1 MNRSRLVGSRFSRL
15 LASQPLE
22 LVPPVVLA
30 ALRAELQTLISVEA
44 QAFSAYDAFWTFSHT
59 SILRDR
65 NTSWHSIFTPS
76 NLRVLKKT
84 ERCDGNCWGAGGGG
98 PGVHVQTR
106 NAYGSNGIHR
116 ATQGNGTRH
125 VLSLPQGS
133 IHTYTYN
140 RPCERRHD
148 RCCSQRRPHARTTN
162 AQLTPCPRHP
172 FRLLCRQR
180 LTFIARDGRVVHV
193 RQESN
198 TSRQR
203 LTTTECAS
211 LNG

>member
-84 ERCDGNCWGAGGGG
+84 ERCDGNVVGGQEGWTGG
-98 PGVHVQTR
+98 TR
-106 NAYGSNGIHR
+106 TDTRCLRQQRHSQDK
-116 ATQGNGTRH
+116 QGNGTQH

-133 IHTYTYN
+133 IHTYYVQPTERERDTTERELQPTPATRSHHKRPAHTVPTSSVQITLSPVVDIHRMRWQSHTCQAREQHEPTETYN
-140 RPCERRHD
+140 
-148 RCCSQRRPHARTTN
+148 N
-162 AQLTPCPRHP
+162 
-172 FRLLCRQR
+172 
-180 LTFIARDGRVVHV
+180 
-193 RQESN
+193 
-198 TSRQR
+198 
-203 LTTTECAS
+203 
-211 LNG
+211 